1 MSDDVYLQLLSIF
14 ALRLRTELLAQL
26 YGRMLA
32 RYRAIPEATRK
43 LVGNDDAQLAA
54 LTMVAHAMLNLDE
67 TITRE

>member
-1 MSDDVYLQLLSIF
+1 M
-14 ALRLRTELLAQL
+14 RTELLAQL